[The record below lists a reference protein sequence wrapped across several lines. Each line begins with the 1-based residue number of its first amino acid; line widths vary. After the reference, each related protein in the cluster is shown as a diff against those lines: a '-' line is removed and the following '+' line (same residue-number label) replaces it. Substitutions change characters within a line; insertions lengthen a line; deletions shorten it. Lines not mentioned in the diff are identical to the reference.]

1 MAKSFWVKR
10 GFRGDIRDM
19 FCAERT
25 IKSCLFNLLTMFLIV
40 YFRMFTIMLWK
51 FISSIHSSESR
62 RPMSKKFFNLQLITL
77 LIFLSAVTL
86 AMGQELPTSQD
97 YMQSAQTALQDNDLP
112 RAIQDY
118 LLAIKLDSRNWQAY
132 QNLGGCY
139 VQLGRMNEAKAAY
152 KQSLAINPNNP
163 VLKQF
168 MAQVGH
174 VNPTPTITVSLI
186 IPFPLQTT
194 PTPTPTF
201 VGVLMTA
208 PTALPLVS
216 RAQATPTF
224 IGVLMNTPTP
234 MPTAV
239 PT

>member
-40 YFRMFTIMLWK
+40 YFRMFTIMSLK
-51 FISSIHSSESR
+51 FISSVHSSESR
-62 RPMSKKFFNLQLITL
+62 RAMSKKFFNLQLITF

-86 AMGQELPTSQD
+86 AVGQELPTSQD
-97 YMQSAQTALQDNDLP
+97 YMQSAQTALQDNDLS

-118 LLAIKLDSRNWQAY
+118 LLAIKLDSQNWQAY

-139 VQLGRMNEAKAAY
+139 IQLGRMSEAKAAY
-152 KQSLAINPNNP
+152 QQSLAINPNNT

-168 MAQVGH
+168 MAQVGQ
-174 VNPTPTITVSLI
+174 VNPTPTRIVSLI
-186 IPFPLQTT
+186 ISAPPAQTT
-194 PTPTPTF
+194 PTPT
-201 VGVLMTA
+201 
-208 PTALPLVS
+208 
-216 RAQATPTF
+216 
-224 IGVLMNTPTP
+224 
-234 MPTAV
+234 
-239 PT
+239 